1 MSQQIL
7 TGILNE
13 HELTLIIHYR
23 HHIKQDEP
31 SEGKKFAPGEKYGT
45 ISFYVRLEIL
55 RLPFKG
61 QKVSSLCVHAAL
73 FTAYDIYWSS
83 CCDLDGNV
91 MMM

>member
-31 SEGKKFAPGEKYGT
+31 SEGNLLSVRNMAPFHFMFGWKFYDYHLKDKMFPV
-45 ISFYVRLEIL
+45 YVYMPLY
-55 RLPFKG
+55 
-61 QKVSSLCVHAAL
+61 SLLMTSTGVPVV
-73 FTAYDIYWSS
+73 T
-83 CCDLDGNV
+83 
-91 MMM
+91 